1 MQQAALEIHSDV
13 LAEAPLWGPQENSP
27 TAPPHAANGPAEKQ
41 MKIHRLE
48 TTKRSRFD
56 AFAYLNRIP
65 LEREIDEIP
74 DDLSGRILGRLANQ
88 EGRVLVKLPPGMNRD
103 AYQGF
108 KIALDSGQ
116 ALHAGSC
123 FSCHQLPDC
132 SLTTSKPVTP
142 SLRNASYSMKQLQQ
156 TMKTDPHHNI
166 QLDEGDLTRLLAL
179 LQILKDVPDAD
190 FRNLILNATVLD
202 TSGDLE

>member
-1 MQQAALEIHSDV
+1 
-13 LAEAPLWGPQENSP
+13 
-27 TAPPHAANGPAEKQ
+27 
-41 MKIHRLE
+41 
-48 TTKRSRFD
+48 
-56 AFAYLNRIP
+56 
-65 LEREIDEIP
+65 
-74 DDLSGRILGRLANQ
+74 
-88 EGRVLVKLPPGMNRD
+88 VLVKLPPGMNRD

-142 SLRNASYSMKQLQQ
+142 SIRNASYSMKQLRQ
-156 TMKTDPHHNI
+156 TMKTAPHHNL
-166 QLDEGDLTRLLAL
+166 QLNEGDLTRLLAL

-190 FRNLILNATVLD
+190 FRNLIINATVLD

>member
-1 MQQAALEIHSDV
+1 
-13 LAEAPLWGPQENSP
+13 
-27 TAPPHAANGPAEKQ
+27 

-65 LEREIDEIP
+65 LEREIDETP

-142 SLRNASYSMKQLQQ
+142 SLRNASHSMKQLRQ
-156 TMKTDPHHNI
+156 TLKTDAHHNL

-179 LQILKDVPDAD
+179 LKILKDVPDAD